1 MHIDFD
7 HQTRRWL
14 DFAAYATWLA
24 LGILAT
30 ILTFAG
36 GGPPSVREWAGF
48 AATVLTIA
56 LGVLQLRRGWPDRR
70 PLRDRPRLWVVTASA
85 LTAVWAF
92 EEQTFAVF
100 LIIVA
105 STVAES
111 GRRNRTLAWLLIA
124 NAGLLTVFVWQFRPL
139 QVLISFPLFLGFQL
153 FSVGMNNAVGREREL
168 REELAGVNAELLATR
183 RLLSESARS
192 QERLRISRELHDV
205 AGHRLTALKLNLR
218 SELERSAPDTERLRL
233 CFEISDELL
242 GDIRS
247 VVHQLRA
254 SDEIDVPGALGLLR
268 HQHPDLEIDLE
279 VVDTLRIDGIE
290 VAEAIVRST
299 QETITNALKHGRAR
313 RVWIRLSD
321 EGGGVTLS
329 VRDDGV
335 GGALKGGGH
344 GLDGMNERA
353 ELLGGRVD
361 VEPSED
367 RGWTVRLFLPQEV
380 LA

>member
-1 MHIDFD
+1 MNIGSPMHIDFD

-48 AATVLTIA
+48 AATVLTIG

-233 CFEISDELL
+233 CFELSDELL

-254 SDEIDVPGALGLLR
+254 SDEIDVPTSFERTAYTIITNTECNTSALVTQSDPDPAGAAVFQGVGDRLLR
-268 HQHPDLEIDLE
+268 
-279 VVDTLRIDGIE
+279 R
-290 VAEAIVRST
+290 
-299 QETITNALKHGRAR
+299 TN
-313 RVWIRLSD
+313 
-321 EGGGVTLS
+321 
-329 VRDDGV
+329 
-335 GGALKGGGH
+335 
-344 GLDGMNERA
+344 
-353 ELLGGRVD
+353 
-361 VEPSED
+361 D
-367 RGWTVRLFLPQEV
+367 R
-380 LA
+380 